1 MQESTPAWKPS
12 LRLAAAHL
20 PDIVEIPVGA
30 RFLLRHLPDLVEHR
44 VKLESE
50 CFQILSQPETLK
62 CYLELGAQVGE
73 SLVAVGLQRTISWN
87 AKFQKMLKWEPI

>member
-1 MQESTPAWKPS
+1 MCPPAWKPS

-20 PDIVEIPVGA
+20 PDIVEIPVGD

-50 CFQILSQPETLK
+50 CVQISSQPDTLP
-62 CYLELGAQVGE
+62 GTWSSG
-73 SLVAVGLQRTISWN
+73 R
-87 AKFQKMLKWEPI
+87 